1 MTDEEI
7 ESLCRGGKSYAVAEA
22 ILDDALQN
30 CENIVEGVKKAAPRI
45 LADKLKR
52 NNEQLNKLI
61 GK

>member
-7 ESLCRGGKSYAVAEA
+7 KYLCRNGKFYAVAEA

-30 CENIVEGVKKAAPRI
+30 CENLVEGVKKAAPRI
-45 LADKLKR
+45 LADQLERENK
-52 NNEQLNKLI
+52 QLNKLI